1 MSDFE
6 TPAPPVPTDSVGY
19 GKPPKTAQFRRGVSG
34 NPKGRP
40 KKERPPPPSFGDKT
54 ISQVIEQEAFRSLSI
69 REDGKVSEIITIEA
83 LLRSMLQLAISGK
96 NRIAQ
101 RQLLELL
108 REEEARTLEAKENT
122 YRFWVDYKQKAET
135 EIARCKATSQPR
147 PAFLPHPADILVDV
161 DNREIHFLGPID
173 RDELPKYDRIRLTRD
188 LAMASAFLLARQS
201 GLTIPDSSDP
211 LLMSAHY
218 MQDFI
223 PPSYCTSGDN
233 WVSRM
238 MHWQYRTSRELR
250 QDITELQ
257 AEIDALPPADVKAF
271 MKERVGRLDRS
282 AKAASAIGELLAL
295 TFEALLPGNT
305 TAGQDPDVLVAN
317 IVTEF
322 RCRQRQRS

>member
-1 MSDFE
+1 MSDTE

-19 GKPPKTAQFRRGVSG
+19 GKPPKSAQFRRGVSG

-54 ISQVIEQEAFRSLSI
+54 ISQVIEREAFRSLSI

-108 REEEARTLEAKENT
+108 REEEARVLEAKEKS
-122 YRFWVDYKQKAET
+122 YRFWVDHKRKNEA
-135 EIARCKATSQPR
+135 EIARCKANGQSP
-147 PAFLPHPADILVDV
+147 PAILPHPADIMVDA
-161 DNREIHFLGPID
+161 DNREIHFLGPLD

-188 LAMASAFLLARQS
+188 LAMASAFLLARKS

-223 PPSYCTSGDN
+223 PPSYCASGDN

-238 MHWQYRTSRELR
+238 MHWQYRTLRELR
-250 QDITELQ
+250 QDITKMQ
-257 AEIDALPPADVKAF
+257 AEIEALPPADVKAF
-271 MKERVGRLDRS
+271 MKERAARLDRS
-282 AKAASAIGELLAL
+282 AKAASAIGELLGL

-305 TAGQDPDVLVAN
+305 APGQDPDALAAG
-317 IVTEF
+317 IIAEF
-322 RCRQRQRS
+322 RCR